1 MLKTD
6 EKFFGKVEMA
16 KTTSEPG
23 MNPLSGR
30 IVEQVGIA
38 VVYFTS
44 VYPGDNLK
52 PPETFSSKGR
62 QGMASRHNSTP
73 TTHADSGSTS
83 LLAYTTAVHQVR
95 TGEVK
100 P

>member
-1 MLKTD
+1 V
-6 EKFFGKVEMA
+6 FFDKVEMA

-23 MNPLSGR
+23 MNTVFGR
-30 IVEQVGIA
+30 IVEQVGIT
-38 VVYFTS
+38 VVYFTG
-44 VYPGDNLK
+44 VYPSDNLE

-62 QGMASRHNSTP
+62 QGMASRHHNNTP

-83 LLAYTTAVHQVR
+83 RLAYTTAVHQVR